1 MTVGNLSTLLLL
13 LLAGWLWL
21 NTLRAHELALAHAR
35 RACERAD
42 VQLLDQ
48 AVALRGLG
56 LRWTPQG
63 LRLRRSYRFEF
74 SEAGVERQTGKLV
87 LLGLQLERLTL
98 GSAGAVDGQTDGEF
112 EP

>member
-1 MTVGNLSTLLLL
+1 MTVGNLSALLLV

-48 AVALRGLG
+48 AVALRGLS
-56 LRWTPQG
+56 LRWTADG
-63 LRLRRSYRFEF
+63 LRLRRTYGFEF
-74 SEAGVERQTGKLV
+74 SAAGVERQPGQIV
-87 LLGLQLERLTL
+87 LLGLRLESLSLNDAETHAGPSE
-98 GSAGAVDGQTDGEF
+98 GSF